1 MSASTFEHDEFVVI
15 YGVSWD
21 AYEKILSALG
31 ENHLRHTYDRGA
43 LEMRSVIR
51 GVSWDQYQAFLAALQ
66 DHSVRHSYV
75 RGTLEMMTPSR
86 DHDWT
91 KSLIGRFIE
100 TMAYELDLRIQ
111 SVGSTTLQKMAL
123 ERGVQPDESYYVAN
137 EPLVRARLKLN
148 PEADPPPDLIIEVD
162 ITNSCLDRL
171 EIFAAI
177 GISEL
182 WRHDGKQLVF
192 YGLSESG
199 KYAILDRSR
208 AFPWLI
214 SSDVQQF
221 VSQIESSDETSLARA
236 FAKHAKNLHEA
247 YSRDQQ
253 SQ

>member
-1 MSASTFEHDEFVVI
+1 MCATFAKDEFVVI

-43 LEMRSVIR
+43 LEMRSVIH
-51 GVSWDQYQAFLAALQ
+51 GVSWDQYEAFLAALQ
-66 DHSVRHSYV
+66 DHSVRHSYD

-111 SVGSTTLQKMAL
+111 SVGSTTLQKMAI

-137 EPLVRARLKLN
+137 EPVVRARLKLD
-148 PEADPPPDLIIEVD
+148 PAVDPPPDLIIEVD
-162 ITNSCLDRL
+162 VTNSCLDRFA
-171 EIFAAI
+171 IFAAL

-182 WRHDGKQLVF
+182 WRHDDKQLVF
-192 YGLSESG
+192 YGLSASG
-199 KYAILDRSR
+199 KYEVLDRSR
-208 AFPWLI
+208 AFPWLVAN
-214 SSDVQQF
+214 DVQQF

-236 FAKHAKNLHEA
+236 FAKHARAQFEA
-247 YSRDQQ
+247 YSRAQQ
-253 SQ
+253 T